1 MAEGL
6 AVSVR
11 RLLADQKFRFLLVGG
26 TNTVVGYAA
35 FAVFDV
41 VVFAHVEHGHIIAL
55 FPAYAISILL
65 AFVLYRRFV
74 FHVSGHVVRDF
85 VAFLGVNG
93 FAFVINL
100 VLLTILVGIAKLPS
114 LGAQALALG
123 ITVLISFFGHREV
136 SFRR

>member
-41 VVFAHVEHGHIIAL
+41 VIIAL
-55 FPAYAISILL
+55 VPAYAISILL